1 MLAINFNLFLL
12 SNFCSFSVA
21 RRLGVGGVHVVLSV
35 ITLATSVLDWLAVLR
50 HKSILASEKTVINYR

>member
-35 ITLATSVLDWLAVLR
+35 ITLATSVLDWLAV
-50 HKSILASEKTVINYR
+50 